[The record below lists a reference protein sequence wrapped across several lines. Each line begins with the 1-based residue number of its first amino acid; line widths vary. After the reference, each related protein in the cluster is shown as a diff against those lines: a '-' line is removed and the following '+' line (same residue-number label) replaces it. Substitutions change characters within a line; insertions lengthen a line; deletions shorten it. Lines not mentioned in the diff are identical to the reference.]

1 MQKIITILKS
11 FAITSI
17 HILFWISIYFFYTY
31 FLGYGSTNTAYANNF
46 SYYLM
51 PISIIISYFFLWY
64 LIPKYLQVKKHY
76 LFALYTLYT
85 FIVAFFFII
94 VSILYGFV
102 FSAHLTEDTSPPLTK
117 SLLLVILGVYL
128 VVLLVIT
135 IGLIQNSYKST
146 LKNEDLKNK
155 FLATQL
161 QLKEQELKFLKMQIH
176 PHFLFNTLNTLYG
189 FTLKKSDLAPELILK
204 LSNLLDYILYQ
215 VNKPLVSLE
224 DELLHIEDYIALE
237 KMRFQNALNITVN
250 ITNFKKDILIPPM
263 LLLPFV
269 ENAFKHGSIINEALA
284 ISINLETQRDSIF
297 FKVSNTYIQNTQ
309 ESEQGIGLSNLRKR
323 LTMLYKTSYTLIV
336 TQENDLFNVSLTI
349 PITNE

>member
-1 MQKIITILKS
+1 
-11 FAITSI
+11 
-17 HILFWISIYFFYTY
+17 
-31 FLGYGSTNTAYANNF
+31 
-46 SYYLM
+46 
-51 PISIIISYFFLWY
+51 
-64 LIPKYLQVKKHY
+64 
-76 LFALYTLYT
+76 
-85 FIVAFFFII
+85 
-94 VSILYGFV
+94 
-102 FSAHLTEDTSPPLTK
+102 
-117 SLLLVILGVYL
+117 
-128 VVLLVIT
+128 
-135 IGLIQNSYKST
+135 
-146 LKNEDLKNK
+146 
-155 FLATQL
+155 
-161 QLKEQELKFLKMQIH
+161 MQIH

>member
-1 MQKIITILKS
+1 MQSIINIAKHIALV
-11 FAITSI
+11 II
-17 HILFWISIYFFYTY
+17 HLLFWIGIYFFYTY
-31 FLGYGSTNTAYANNF
+31 FLGYGSKNTAYVNHFAYF
-46 SYYLM
+46 LM
-51 PISIIISYFFLWY
+51 PVSIIVGYLFLWY
-64 LIPKYLQVKKHY
+64 LIPKYLQAKKHY
-76 LFALYTLYT
+76 LFTLYSIYT
-85 FIVAFFFII
+85 FIISFFFII
-94 VSILYGFV
+94 VSIFFGIV
-102 FSAHLTEDTSPPLTK
+102 FSDFLSQNDIIPLTK
-117 SLLLVILGVYL
+117 SLHL
-128 VVLLVIT
+128 VVLGIYLVFFLIIT
-135 IGLIQNSYKST
+135 IGLLQSSYKST

-237 KMRFQNALNITVN
+237 KMRFQNALNITLH
-250 ITNFKKDILIPPM
+250 IANFKKDILIPPM

-269 ENAFKHGSIINEALA
+269 ENAFKHGSIINDILA
-284 ISINLETQRDSIF
+284 ISINLETQNDLIF

-323 LTMLYKTSYTLIV
+323 LTMLYKTCYTLIV
-336 TQENDLFNVSLTI
+336 TQENDLFDVSLTI